1 MQDISLRTDIKN
13 QNIIAV
19 TASKSDMHYLRF
31 NREINMKKAFRLQRQ
46 INNYKYPLIKLIVS
60 FLLILF
66 SIFRDSLFV
75 ITSKPLNLAVT
86 LLCFVITVGSVL
98 CIYIAILE
106 LFYAHR
112 NRKASSKH
120 KAVTV
125 IPFDFDRVKCLIRD
139 NDIIELEIKT
149 TDGIIAIGA
158 ASDCKTGSSV
168 FFDKSFYIGN
178 KEYPTVIEFEENLRN
193 YTVDGSIHVVSI
205 DGIKVGK

>member
-1 MQDISLRTDIKN
+1 MKN
-13 QNIIAV
+13 LLIVQ
-19 TASKSDMHYLRF
+19 T
-31 NREINMKKAFRLQRQ
+31 Q
-46 INNYKYPLIKLIVS
+46 IRNYTYPLVKLIVS

-66 SIFRDSLFV
+66 GIFRDSLFV
-75 ITSKPLNLAVT
+75 VSSKPLDIAVSV
-86 LLCFVITVGSVL
+86 LCFAISLGSVL

-112 NRKASSKH
+112 NRKALSKH

-125 IPFDFDRVKCLIRD
+125 IPFDFDRVNCLIRD